1 MLKKIDHCNVEA
13 LVKVRARILN
23 LGRGEI
29 FHMGHWVQETSCG
42 TMRCIAGWANAMFG
56 NQYPSNQS
64 ESAAEHLGLSPE
76 VADMLFQGPTYAT
89 AEQAAAAI
97 DNVIEFDNP
106 KWTEV
111 MSHD

>member
-1 MLKKIDHCNVEA
+1 MLKKVTHCDVERMLA
-13 LVKVRARILN
+13 VKEKILN

-29 FHMGHWVQETSCG
+29 FHMGHWIQETSCG
-42 TMRCIAGWANAMFG
+42 TMRCIAGWTNAIFG

-76 VADMLFQGPTYAT
+76 VADMLFQGPTHAT
-89 AEQAAAAI
+89 PEQAARAI
-97 DNVIEFDNP
+97 DNVIAFDNP

-111 MSHD
+111 MGQ